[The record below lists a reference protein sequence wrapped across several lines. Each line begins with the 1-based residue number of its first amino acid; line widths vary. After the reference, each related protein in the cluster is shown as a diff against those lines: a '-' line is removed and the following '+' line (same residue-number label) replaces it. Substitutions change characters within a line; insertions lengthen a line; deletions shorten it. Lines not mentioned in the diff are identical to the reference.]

1 MLFGVLSA
9 DGNSIEYT
17 DCIRYCGDWEGEISA
32 SQLASLF
39 STGNKVTFEAFS
51 QWIEKNVEVHII
63 IIVIEPGIA
72 KKHNYLVLGVLQV
85 YWSFKNLSGLF

>member
-1 MLFGVLSA
+1 MLEKYFMEEKKSSNSCKKSAQSNGFELIDKSILVLFGVLSA
-9 DGNSIEYT
+9 DGNCIEYT

-51 QWIEKNVEVHII
+51 QWIEKNVE
-63 IIVIEPGIA
+63 
-72 KKHNYLVLGVLQV
+72 N
-85 YWSFKNLSGLF
+85 